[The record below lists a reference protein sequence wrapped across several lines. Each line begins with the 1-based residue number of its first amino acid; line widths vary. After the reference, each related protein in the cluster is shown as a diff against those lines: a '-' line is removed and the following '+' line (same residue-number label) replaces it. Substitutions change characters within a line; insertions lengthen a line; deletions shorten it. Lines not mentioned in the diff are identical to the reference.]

1 MQNKTNKM
9 KKILFSTVIA
19 MTVFAAC
26 KDANQTTYPANTGY
40 TLDKSANIDY
50 AKQTLINCSKGDLD
64 TYKGLYADTAYF
76 WDNATKE
83 TVQENVDIFK
93 AIQAKGISIKLD
105 TFYNAFE
112 TVNTVPDPETG
123 AVNYTHIYCS
133 LTFSKGDKKVV
144 IPFYQANA
152 LKGGKII
159 REWDYYDATG
169 LNELMK

>member
-1 MQNKTNKM
+1 M
-9 KKILFSTVIA
+9 KKILFSAVIA
-19 MTVFAAC
+19 MTLFAAC
-26 KDANQTTYPANTGY
+26 KDANQTTSTTPANTGY
-40 TLDKSANIDY
+40 TLDSSANIDY
-50 AKQTLINCSKGDLD
+50 AKQTLIISSKGDLD
-64 TYKGLYADTAYF
+64 AYKSLYADTAYF
-76 WDNATKE
+76 WDNASKE

-93 AIQAKGISIKLD
+93 AIQAKGITMKLD

-112 TVNTVPDPETG
+112 TVNNVADPSTG
-123 AVNYTHIYCS
+123 AVNFTHIYCS
-133 LTFSKGDKKVV
+133 ITFSKGDKKVT